1 MSDATI
7 VAARLAAA
15 HEGDAELIL
24 DIRYS
29 NGGVTQVPLDRFA
42 SEALMTAC
50 TAETADDL
58 IGQGWEKVRDALQV
72 SFGRF

>member
-1 MSDATI
+1 MSDAKI
-7 VAARLAAA
+7 IAANLSAA
-15 HEGDAELIL
+15 HEGDAELIV

-29 NGGVTQVPLDRFA
+29 NGGVTQVPLDRYA

-58 IGQGWEKVRDALQV
+58 IGHGWEKVRHALQV
-72 SFGRF
+72 SYSRF